1 MKNLPDKTQSEGRFE
16 PPHPKVVL
24 QGTKAIVQNFD
35 QICQKLRRDPKDLAK
50 FFTKELAVPSN
61 LEGPRLV
68 LHGKI
73 SERQINER
81 LTNYIKY
88 FVLCNECKAPD
99 TNIKEMD
106 GVKVLVC
113 EACGARSPLKF
124 K

>member
-1 MKNLPDKTQSEGRFE
+1 LPPRA
-16 PPHPKVVL
+16 KVSL
-24 QGTKAIVQNFD
+24 QGSKAIIHNFE

-61 LEGPRLV
+61 IEGPRLV

-73 SERQINER
+73 HERQINER
-81 LTNYIKY
+81 LSNYIKY
-88 FVLCNECKAPD
+88 YVLCNECKAPD
-99 TNIKEMD
+99 TNIKNMD

-113 EACGARSPLKF
+113 EACGARSPLRF